1 MNGLNYLKTNKIMKK
16 YEIIWDEENL
26 LMKRSNDGFSPMELI
41 GVLEITLANIKE
53 QMLNKDSSPI
63 TIEKKVIK

>member
-1 MNGLNYLKTNKIMKK
+1 MKK
-16 YEIIWDEENL
+16 YEIFWDEENL